1 MSDSAVMIVCT
12 LAVCFS
18 VVAVV
23 FILRATSL
31 VNKGGAEVGGAVKA
45 VSSDV
50 VGALKP
56 ISDSTAGF
64 INTLSSRLGGGLER
78 IKILEQQKV
87 NLELEIERLG
97 HRKISV
103 SGLSFDCELSLITVE
118 QRYVS
123 KKEEVV
129 EQEESSVL
137 LAGISRNTEVRCLS
151 SFDVCYKAKY
161 GFNLDKLRFS
171 LDFDDAS
178 VKVFGV
184 DAFSCTF
191 TDLDFRGLIQG
202 AKVFYIESKV
212 RSGEVQWLDEH
223 PRLREF
229 IDKHRKEVGVDIYSQ
244 EAPDYVRRSAFG
256 ALEVFLLSI
265 FGRDWKVAF
274 VGDQDGLEMSFGEV
288 VESINNIVSDKVRV
302 LRIDEERLLDERRMI
317 ESEISS
323 LPLTI
328 Q

>member
-1 MSDSAVMIVCT
+1 MPDSLVMIVCT

-23 FILRATSL
+23 LILRATSL
-31 VNKGGAEVGGAVKA
+31 VNKGGAEVGSAVKA

-50 VGALKP
+50 AGTLKP
-56 ISDSTAGF
+56 ISDSTAGL
-64 INTLSSRLGGGLER
+64 INILSSRLGGGLER
-78 IKILEQQKV
+78 IKSLEQQKV
-87 NLELEIERLG
+87 DLELEIERLG

-123 KKEEVV
+123 KKEKVIER
-129 EQEESSVL
+129 EESSVFF
-137 LAGISRNTEVRCLS
+137 AGISRDTEVQCLS
-151 SFDVCYKAKY
+151 SFDVRYKAKY

-171 LDFDDAS
+171 LDFDRAS
-178 VKVFGV
+178 VSVFGG

-191 TDLDFRGLIQG
+191 TDLDFREIIQG
-202 AKVFYIESKV
+202 VRVFYIESKV
-212 RSGEVQWLDEH
+212 RGSEVHWLDEH
-223 PRLREF
+223 PSLRKF
-229 IDKHRKEVGVDIYSQ
+229 IDDHRKVVEREIYSQ

-256 ALEVFLLSI
+256 ALQAFLVSI
-265 FGRDWKVAF
+265 FGKDWKVAF
-274 VGDQDGLEMSFGEV
+274 VGDEGGLEMSFGEV
-288 VESINNIVSDKVRV
+288 VEVINNTVSDKVRM
-302 LRIDEERLLDERRMI
+302 LRLDEERLLDERRMI
-317 ESEISS
+317 EAEISS